1 MNLHYVDEILKYYSA
16 FSTLNIPV
24 DIIGAEDDLSAYNVV
39 VAPVL
44 YMVKDGYDEKIRSFV
59 KNGGSFLT
67 TFFSGY
73 VDKNDLVTVG
83 GYPGKLR
90 DILGIWVE
98 EEDALPEGTVNS
110 FTYKGTTYPA
120 ELICDLLHTE
130 GAASLCGYESDFY
143 KGMPAITNNAFGQG
157 HAYYMATASNEEFY
171 LKFIG
176 DICDKAGVMPI
187 MKTPRGVEATVR
199 ENKNGSFLFLLNHSE
214 EEQTVT
220 LPAHGHDCIHDCDYK
235 EGDSLKIAAKDVV
248 ILQKK

>member
-130 GAASLCGYESDFY
+130 GAAS
-143 KGMPAITNNAFGQG
+143 
-157 HAYYMATASNEEFY
+157 NEEFY